1 MKGIRKKKW
10 LANGVTGILSIM
22 LLCGCGNAKNTTA
35 DVPGEKEEV
44 TEQVT
49 EQETEKLSEAV
60 TFTDDLGREV
70 TVKNPQRVACLI
82 GSFADVWML
91 AGGDLVA
98 AANDSW
104 ETLQLDLSDDVVNL
118 GSIME
123 PDVEQLIAAE
133 PDFVIAST
141 NTDADVEMEE
151 LLTQAGITVA
161 YFDVNNFEDYLHML
175 DICTQITNRPDLY
188 EQNGLAV
195 QAQIDEVKQRVDENV
210 QPKILFLRAS
220 TNNIKAKGS
229 EDSVGSEILKDL
241 GCVNIADEDGSLLDD
256 LSMEAIVAADPDYI
270 FVTVQGYDEEAVMQ
284 KVEETLTSNPAWSSL
299 RAVSEGNYYVV
310 DKRLYNLK
318 PNEKWGEAYKQMA
331 DILYPM

>member
-1 MKGIRKKKW
+1 MKRKQMVNCV
-10 LANGVTGILSIM
+10 AVILSM
-22 LLCGCGNAKNTTA
+22 LLFCSCGGAKNTISDATH
-35 DVPGEKEEV
+35 DKEEV
-44 TEQVT
+44 TEQAT
-49 EQETEKLSEAV
+49 EQETEKEKEPI

-70 TVKNPQRVACLI
+70 TVENPKRVACLI

-91 AGGDLVA
+91 AGGKLVA

-104 ETLQLDLSDDVVNL
+104 ETLHLDLSDDVINL

-123 PDVEQLIAAE
+123 PDVEQLIAAQ

-141 NTDADVEMEE
+141 NTDADIQMEE
-151 LLTQAGITVA
+151 LLTQAVITVA
-161 YFDVNNFEDYLHML
+161 YFDVTNFDDYLHML

-188 EQNGLAV
+188 ETNGLAV
-195 QAQIDEVKQRVDENV
+195 QEKIEKVKKRADESVH
-210 QPKILFLRAS
+210 PKILFLRAS
-220 TNNIKAKGS
+220 TNSIKAKGS

-241 GCVNIADEDGSLLDD
+241 GCMNIADEDDSLLDD
-256 LSMEAIVAADPDYI
+256 LSMEAIIAADPDYI
-270 FVTVQGYDEEAVMQ
+270 FVTVQGYDEDAVMQ
-284 KVEETLTSNPAWSSL
+284 KIEETLTSNPAWASL

-318 PNEKWGEAYKQMA
+318 PNEKWGEAYEKMA